1 MPHYFILFTATRT
14 QTVDHERLKQLDEL
28 LKLGLESLDL
38 SEAQHNDAVAK
49 YQAVGQWLDADD
61 SLLASYDPTIYA
73 QGSMATGTT
82 NKIIGQDERDIDLVC
97 EMRLPESVMQA
108 EAKRLLGQRL
118 KESKVY
124 STMLEEKNRCWRLVY
139 AGEFHMDLLPA
150 KPDGRTTTSSA
161 LLIPDKSLQS
171 WKETDPK
178 GFALWFLRKAVQS
191 MQVMREASVRILA
204 GVEPVPKYVPVWD
217 KAPLQI
223 AVQILK
229 RHRDESMN
237 GNDDAP
243 ISIIITTLAAHAY
256 RGHESV
262 YATLLDLLDR
272 MPKHIE
278 YDPNGRPYVRN
289 PMNRLEN
296 FADKWHSEP
305 QKHAVF
311 NEWVAQATS
320 DLQTLASSALRDAF
334 EPLSKFLGER
344 HAGHAIREYGNRMQQ
359 YRKRG
364 LRVATATGTLGA
376 AGGQSAEVRPNTFYG
391 ANSRG

>member
-1 MPHYFILFTATRT
+1 M
-14 QTVDHERLKQLDEL
+14 DHERLKQLDEL

-38 SEAQHNDAVAK
+38 SEAQYNDAVAK
-49 YQAVGQWLDADD
+49 YQAVGKWLDADD
-61 SLLASYDPTIYA
+61 SLLGPYDPIIYA

-82 NKIIGQDERDIDLVC
+82 NKTIGQDERDIDLVC
-97 EMRLPESVMQA
+97 EMRLPESVMEA

-124 STMLEEKNRCWRLVY
+124 SAMLEEKNRCWRLVY

-150 KPDGRTTTSSA
+150 KPDARGMTSSA
-161 LLIPDKSLQS
+161 LLIPDRSLRC

-191 MQVMREASVRILA
+191 MEAMHEASARILA
-204 GVEPVPKYVPVWD
+204 GVEPAPTYVPVWD

-229 RHRDESMN
+229 RHRDESMY

-256 RGHESV
+256 RGHGSV
-262 YATLLDLLDR
+262 FGTLLDLLEQ

-278 YDPNGRPYVRN
+278 YDSAGLPFVRN

-296 FADKWHSEP
+296 FADKWHAEP

-311 NEWVAQATS
+311 NEWIAQATS
-320 DLQTLASSALRDAF
+320 DLQALASSGLRDAF
-334 EPLSKFLGER
+334 EPLSKLLGER

-364 LRVATATGTLGA
+364 LRVRLPLEVSVQPA
-376 AGGQSAEVRPNTFYG
+376 AGQPRCLQTLSTGPTAAGKR
-391 ANSRG
+391 